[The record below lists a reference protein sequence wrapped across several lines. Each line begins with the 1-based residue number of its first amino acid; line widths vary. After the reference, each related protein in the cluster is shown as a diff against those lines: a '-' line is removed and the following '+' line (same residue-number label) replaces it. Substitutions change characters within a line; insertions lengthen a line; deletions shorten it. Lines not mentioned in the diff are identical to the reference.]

1 MSTTQRVKIAKR
13 SVEAEQKY
21 VEELALAE
29 QHGYLNGKNRI
40 PKRLRIKR

>member
-1 MSTTQRVKIAKR
+1 
-13 SVEAEQKY
+13 

-40 PKRLRIKR
+40 PKRLRIKRWETRVRYK